1 MKQFYMPEEQILG
14 LYREARSKPAQIKI
28 LAELNLC
35 EPIEMARWLHEHG
48 EPLPSRYKKRV
59 LMAPRSR
66 EATVPAGDLAA
77 LLSAMPAETRVDQ
90 DALLKLWRDA
100 RRRRYRHE

>member
-1 MKQFYMPEEQILG
+1 MADFYMQEAQMLA

-35 EPIEMARWLHEHG
+35 EPI
-48 EPLPSRYKKRV
+48 PSRYKKRV

-77 LLSAMPAETRVDQ
+77 LLSAMPAEARVDQ

-100 RRRRYRHE
+100 RWRRYGHE

>member
-1 MKQFYMPEEQILG
+1 MADFYMQEAQMLA

-35 EPIEMARWLHEHG
+35 EPIEVARWLHERG
-48 EPLPSRYKKRV
+48 EPIPSRYKKRV

-77 LLSAMPAETRVDQ
+77 LLSAMPAEARVDQ

-100 RRRRYRHE
+100 RWRRYGHE